1 MQTRAGRRPDAHALV
16 PFDVGRHAVKGSR
29 NVRRWT
35 FLCAYAVGFVLFVAG
50 TVELGARLLLSEVD
64 TPQTVRDKAFSRL
77 LNSAV
82 VGGVD
87 TPFGVRLSPDVE
99 RTVRTNS
106 LGFRGREPAPRAAAE
121 HRILF
126 LGDSMVFGHGLREKD
141 TLPHRVEQQARTSA
155 PGVVVYNGAISGMNT
170 VQELAVALQL
180 LPVLA
185 PDGVILGYFIGNDP
199 LANTF
204 SEVDDEGRVTFS
216 DDEVDRLREALDQ
229 HLRPLLPSVAFRAVA
244 LRYYV
249 PRLRYL
255 WSAREEVL
263 RRSCELLTRIR
274 DACVQAG
281 ARFSVVIIYPRDGVT
296 GGLTS
301 LLSGSRDVGRH
312 LAAGLRDLGIRV
324 LDSGDLMSGDGADR
338 RFYFP
343 EDGHLNADGA
353 QVLAAAITDQ
363 LVLPGLPR

>member
-1 MQTRAGRRPDAHALV
+1 MKD
-16 PFDVGRHAVKGSR
+16 SR

-35 FLCAYAVGFVLFVAG
+35 LLCAYPVGFVLFVAA

-87 TPFGVRLSPDVE
+87 APLGVRLSPDVE
-99 RTVRTNS
+99 RTLRRGGQTYTVRTNS

-126 LGDSMVFGHGLREKD
+126 LGDSMVFGHGLREED
-141 TLPHRVEQQARTSA
+141 TLPHRVEQQARATV
-155 PGVVVYNGAISGMNT
+155 PGIVVYNGAISGMNT
-170 VQELAVALQL
+170 VQELAAALQL
-180 LPVLA
+180 LPILA

-204 SEVDDEGRVTFS
+204 SEVDDDGRVTFS
-216 DDEVDRLREALDQ
+216 DDVVGRLRETLDQ

-255 WSAREEVL
+255 WSGQEDVL
-263 RRSCELLTRIR
+263 SRSCELLSRIR

-312 LAAGLRDLGIRV
+312 LAARLRDLGISV
-324 LDSGDLMSGDGADR
+324 LDSGDLMAGDGADR

-363 LVLPGLPR
+363 LILPGLTR